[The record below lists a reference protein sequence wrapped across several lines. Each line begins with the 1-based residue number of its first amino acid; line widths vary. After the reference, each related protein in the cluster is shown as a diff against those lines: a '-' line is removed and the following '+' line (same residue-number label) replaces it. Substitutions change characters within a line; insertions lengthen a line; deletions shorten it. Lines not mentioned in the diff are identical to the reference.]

1 MIVPASVVTII
12 TFPANSPD
20 TTYQSSDIDYLKN
33 NLTGIQSIG
42 QAFVRYDDKYAVAVV
57 GLDASNNP
65 MTGSGNAVALP
76 CPPYCGKDG
85 SPQLVDF
92 QTALRDF

>member
-1 MIVPASVVTII
+1 MYVSASAATII
-12 TFPANSPD
+12 TFPANAPD
-20 TTYQSSDIDYLKN
+20 ETYELSAINYLRN
-33 NLTGIQSIG
+33 NMTGIQSIG

-65 MTGSGNAVALP
+65 MTGSGDSIALP

>member
-1 MIVPASVVTII
+1 MIVSASEVTIV
-12 TFPANSPD
+12 TFPANAPD
-20 TTYQSSDIDYLKN
+20 TTYQSSDIDFLKN

-42 QAFVRYDDKYAVAVV
+42 QAFVSYEGEYAVAVV

-65 MTGSGNAVALP
+65 ILGDSGLVALP

-85 SPQLVDF
+85 SPQRVDF
-92 QTALRDF
+92 QTALGNF